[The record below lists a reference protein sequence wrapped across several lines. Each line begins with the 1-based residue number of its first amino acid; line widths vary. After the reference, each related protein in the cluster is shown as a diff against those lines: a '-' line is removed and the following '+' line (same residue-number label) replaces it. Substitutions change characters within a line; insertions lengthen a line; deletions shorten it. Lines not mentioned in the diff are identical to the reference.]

1 MIIPLEDNPKI
12 VYENTIYKYR
22 NDAKLKNI
30 FDILCAILVISQLV
44 VPDMMLSSTE
54 IVIDLKEEFEVK
66 SNLISRFHKVQNT
79 LLMKK

>member
-1 MIIPLEDNPKI
+1 MIIPLEENPKI

-44 VPDMMLSSTE
+44 PDMMLSSTE

-66 SNLISRFHKVQNT
+66 QNPISRFHKVQNT

>member
-1 MIIPLEDNPKI
+1 MIIPLEENPKI
-12 VYENTIYKYR
+12 VYESTIYKYR

-44 VPDMMLSSTE
+44 PDMMLSSTE

-66 SNLISRFHKVQNT
+66 QNPISRFHKVQNT

>member
-1 MIIPLEDNPKI
+1 MIIPLEENPKI

-44 VPDMMLSSTE
+44 PDMMLSSTE

-66 SNLISRFHKVQNT
+66 
-79 LLMKK
+79 

>member
-1 MIIPLEDNPKI
+1 MIIPLEENPKI

-22 NDAKLKNI
+22 NDAKLENI

-66 SNLISRFHKVQNT
+66 
-79 LLMKK
+79 

>member
-1 MIIPLEDNPKI
+1 MIIPLEENPKI

-44 VPDMMLSSTE
+44 PDMMLSSTE

-66 SNLISRFHKVQNT
+66 QNLISRFHKVQNT

>member
-1 MIIPLEDNPKI
+1 MIIPLEENPKI

-44 VPDMMLSSTE
+44 PDMMLSSTE

-66 SNLISRFHKVQNT
+66 QNHISRFHKVQNT

>member
-1 MIIPLEDNPKI
+1 LIIPLEENPKI

-66 SNLISRFHKVQNT
+66 
-79 LLMKK
+79 

>member
-1 MIIPLEDNPKI
+1 MIIPLEENPKI

-66 SNLISRFHKVQNT
+66 
-79 LLMKK
+79 